1 MEFLNNEEVREAQQ
15 YFLKRL
21 REDDRLSLIAL
32 SHGDAWD
39 DIHVYMDENTLVL
52 GSELISN
59 LHYDE
64 FFNIKNISFFYEKM
78 NDIILVKGTI
88 NFRREVAPPSELE
101 LSNGKFKHPHAELNS
116 YKNYYKHVDYDKM
129 INVAVKSVTDMIDVV
144 IETLQKLYWK
154 GL

>member
-21 REDDRLSLIAL
+21 SEDDKLSLVAL
-32 SHGDAWD
+32 SHGDDWD
-39 DIHVYMDENTLVL
+39 DIHVYMDENTLVI
-52 GSELISN
+52 GSELTSN

-64 FFNIKNISFFYEKM
+64 FFDITNISFFYEKM

-101 LSNGKFKHPHAELNS
+101 LSNGKFKYPHAELNA
-116 YKNYYKHVDYDKM
+116 YKNYYKHVDYDQT
-129 INVAVKSVTDMIDVV
+129 ISVAVDSVTDMIDVV
-144 IETLQKLYWK
+144 IETLQKLY
-154 GL
+154 